1 MIEFVPVS
9 EKNIFAVRA
18 SGKLTDADYQQF
30 LPRLQKLIED
40 CGPISLMI
48 ELVDFQG
55 WEPKAAWDDFR
66 FGMEHDKD
74 FVRIAIV
81 GQKAWQ
87 KWMSAIGDAF
97 TLTKIRFFYQNRI
110 QDAWDWLRKGDEDPL
125 SVITS
130 TEELL
135 KEAPDAYQN
144 ILVALDFTPH
154 SQKVLA
160 RALELVHHYQAKL
173 SLIHAVENTFYPDL
187 GNDLAMYDPAEFV
200 ELDQKRH
207 DRAVMLL
214 DKLARELDYPDVQHE
229 VIWGGPNSAILS
241 YAEAQKAD
249 LIVVG
254 SHGKHGIA
262 RLLGS
267 TAAAVV
273 HNARCDVI
281 VVRLPDQ

>member
-9 EKNIFAVRA
+9 EINIFAIRA

-30 LPRLQKLIED
+30 LPRLEKLIGE
-40 CGPISLMI
+40 CGPVSLMI
-48 ELVDFQG
+48 ELVDFRG

-74 FVRIAIV
+74 FLRIAIV

-97 TLTKIRFFYQNRI
+97 TLTKIRFFYQNSI
-110 QDAWDWLRKGDEDPL
+110 QDAWDWLRTGDENVLAAEAVPAG
-125 SVITS
+125 
-130 TEELL
+130 LL
-135 KEAPDAYQN
+135 NQAPDAYRN

-160 RALELVHHYQAKL
+160 RALEAVRFYNAKL

-200 ELDQKRH
+200 EFDQKRH
-207 DRAVMLL
+207 DRAVMLM
-214 DKLARELDYPDVQHE
+214 DKLARELDYPNVQHE

-254 SHGKHGIA
+254 SHGRHGLA
-262 RLLGS
+262 KLLGS
-267 TAAAVV
+267 TAAAIV
-273 HNARCDVI
+273 HNARCDVF